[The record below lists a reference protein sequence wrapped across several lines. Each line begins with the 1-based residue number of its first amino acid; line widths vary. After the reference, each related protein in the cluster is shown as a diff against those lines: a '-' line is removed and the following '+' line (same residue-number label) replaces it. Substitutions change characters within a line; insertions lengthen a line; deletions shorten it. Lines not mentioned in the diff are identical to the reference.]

1 MRAANAAQRGGVKSG
16 NFASEALAA
25 DQPLQVKMEWIL
37 Y

>member
-16 NFASEALAA
+16 KLAAEALEA
-25 DQPLQVKMEWIL
+25 DQPLQVRGEHM